1 MRHPMAG
8 GMRGVNPRQM
18 QRTMRS
24 MGISQ
29 TEIKDVIEVI
39 IKTKDKD
46 IVISNAEVACID
58 MKGVRNYQVVGTET
72 ILPAGSAGSATATGP
87 VFAAEDIELVMSQT
101 NCDRENAIKALEECD
116 GQPAEAILKLM
127 TQ

>member
-1 MRHPMAG
+1 MAG

-24 MGISQ
+24 MGIKQS
-29 TEIKDVIEVI
+29 EVNDVVEVI
-39 IKTKDKD
+39 IRTKHND
-46 IVISNAEVACID
+46 IVISPADVVCID
-58 MKGVRNYQVVGTET
+58 MKGVKNYQISGVET
-72 ILPAGSAGSATATGP
+72 VMAAGAAGSSDGSAS
-87 VFAAEDIELVMSQT
+87 FAAEDIELVMSQT
-101 NCDRENAIKALEECD
+101 QCDRETAIEALKACE